1 MFFFT
6 PFLIFSIG
14 LVCISVGLAYY
25 SLVCLSGNV
34 FSRASQCNLQ
44 SYQKSN
50 PNLFYEENII
60 QKEIQKKTSDIY
72 DLCEEAKKIAI
83 RNIEKRIQQNI
94 NDIQISLIKSLIIIY
109 ERPLGVK
116 DRIEIAVKN

>member
-1 MFFFT
+1 M
-6 PFLIFSIG
+6 
-14 LVCISVGLAYY
+14 
-25 SLVCLSGNV
+25 
-34 FSRASQCNLQ
+34 
-44 SYQKSN
+44 
-50 PNLFYEENII
+50 FYEENII